1 MFDRESSPLIFR
13 SSARRRDRTSLPFR
27 RALLVRSVTS
37 TAISMWHECSYT
49 HRVHRRGS
57 RHIKTQVIALEEE
70 SHMPMNE
77 RSGADG
83 GGQGLM
89 HSLQQQASSALSSQK
104 VRAADSMKPVIDA
117 VRQTGESLR
126 EKNGT
131 IAGYADSAAS
141 QLERFSTQLRDRDVS
156 ELMDEVSAFAR
167 RQPALFI
174 GGGVALGLI
183 AARFLKSS
191 APDRM
196 TTSSGM
202 SNMGARGASNWSS
215 ATGQSTQQFATA
227 GSSSVVGSPDT
238 MGSTLQPG
246 AAGIAAD
253 RTTSRTPRTPRPR
266 TTDER

>member
-1 MFDRESSPLIFR
+1 LTLR
-13 SSARRRDRTSLPFR
+13 SSVRRRDLTSLPFR

-70 SHMPMNE
+70 PHMPMNE
-77 RSGADG
+77 RSGAGTNG

-104 VRAADSMKPVIDA
+104 VRAADSMKTVIDA

-156 ELMDEVSAFAR
+156 ELMDEVGAFAR

-202 SNMGARGASNWSS
+202 SNMGAGGASNWSS
-215 ATGQSTQQFATA
+215 PTGQSTQQFATA
-227 GSSSVVGSPDT
+227 GSSSGVGSPDT
-238 MGSTLQPG
+238 MGSTIQPG

>member
-1 MFDRESSPLIFR
+1 
-13 SSARRRDRTSLPFR
+13 
-27 RALLVRSVTS
+27 
-37 TAISMWHECSYT
+37 
-49 HRVHRRGS
+49 
-57 RHIKTQVIALEEE
+57 
-70 SHMPMNE
+70 MPMNE
-77 RSGADG
+77 RSGAGANG

-104 VRAADSMKPVIDA
+104 VRAADSMKTVIDA

-174 GGGVALGLI
+174 GGGVALGLV

-196 TTSSGM
+196 T
-202 SNMGARGASNWSS
+202 SNTGARGASNWSS
-215 ATGQSTQQFATA
+215 PTGQSTQQFATA
-227 GSSSVVGSPDT
+227 GSSSVMGSADT
-238 MGSTLQPG
+238 MGSTVQPG

-253 RTTSRTPRTPRPR
+253 RPGSRTPRTPRPR